1 VDLGILSG
9 KKENLKRR
17 AEILDLTRRFFFE
30 RGYLEVE
37 TPSLAPCPIPEA
49 YIEPISTEC
58 GCLLP
63 SPELYM
69 KPLLAAGYGDIFQI
83 CHAFR
88 KGEKGARH
96 REEFTLLEYYRVGTN
111 YLELATET
119 ESLVLSL
126 IKPIKDSPKIQYQGK
141 EIDLTPPWPRL
152 TVREAFMS
160 TCGWDP
166 LNVYD
171 DDERFDFE
179 LATRVASLSNERPL
193 ILYDFPGRM
202 ASLAR
207 LKQCDP
213 IVAERTEIFIG
224 GLELANIFSEL
235 TDLLEQRQRFQH
247 ELAIA
252 QAHRKDAAIPEEFLG
267 ALAKLPEAAGGALGI
282 DRLVMLLCDAR
293 SINDVT
299 AFPV

>member
-1 VDLGILSG
+1 VDLNRLST

-17 AEILDLTRRFFFE
+17 AEMLSLTRRFFVD

-37 TPSLAPCPIPEA
+37 TPSLADCPIPEA
-49 YIEPISTEC
+49 FIEPIKSEC

-88 KGEKGARH
+88 KGEKGAQH
-96 REEFTLLEYYRVGTN
+96 REEFTLLEYYRVGKN
-111 YLELATET
+111 YLDLAAETET
-119 ESLVLSL
+119 LVVELVDM
-126 IKPIKDSPKIQYQGK
+126 IVGTRKITYQGK
-141 EIDLTPPWPRL
+141 TIDLSSPWPRL
-152 TVREAFMS
+152 SVRDAFVRV
-160 TCGWDP
+160 CGWNPVTVDDP
-166 LNVYD
+166 
-171 DDERFDFE
+171 ERFDFE
-179 LATRVASLSNERPL
+179 LATKVAALSNDRAL
-193 ILYDFPGRM
+193 ILYDFPAKM

-207 LKQCDP
+207 LKPGDTS
-213 IVAERTEIFIG
+213 VAERTEIFIG

-235 TDLLEQRQRFQH
+235 TDPTEQRQRFKD
-247 ELAIA
+247 ELMVARE
-252 QAHRKDAAIPEEFLG
+252 HRKDAIIPEDFLG

-282 DRLVMLLCDAR
+282 DRLVMLLCDAT
-293 SINDVT
+293 SIDEVT

>member
-1 VDLGILSG
+1 MDLGRLS
-9 KKENLKRR
+9 KKKANLKRR
-17 AEILDLTRRFFFE
+17 AEILNFTRRFFFE

-49 YIEPISTEC
+49 YIEPVSTEC

-69 KPLLAAGYGDIFQI
+69 KPLLSAGYGDIFQI

-96 REEFTLLEYYRVGTN
+96 SEEFTLLEYYRVCKN
-111 YLELATET
+111 YLELAVET
-119 ESLVLSL
+119 ESLVLGLAESFHG
-126 IKPIKDSPKIQYQGK
+126 SNKIPYQGM
-141 EIDLTPPWPRL
+141 EIDLTPPWPRFS
-152 TVREAFMS
+152 VREAFMS

-166 LNVYD
+166 VNIQ

-179 LATRVASLSNERPL
+179 LATKIATLSDRRP
-193 ILYDFPGRM
+193 IIIYDFPARM

-207 LKQCDP
+207 LKPGDRT
-213 IVAERTEIFIG
+213 VAERTEIFIG

-235 TDLLEQRQRFQH
+235 TDPLEQRQRFQH

-267 ALAKLPEAAGGALGI
+267 ALSKLPEAAGGALGI

>member
-1 VDLGILSG
+1 MDLNRLSA
-9 KKENLKRR
+9 KNENLKRR
-17 AEILDLTRRFFFE
+17 AEIIRLTRRFLFN

-37 TPSLAPCPIPEA
+37 TPSLAACPIPEA
-49 YIEPISTEC
+49 FIEPITTER

-88 KGEKGARH
+88 KGEKGAQH
-96 REEFTLLEYYRVGTN
+96 REEFTLMEYYRVSRN
-111 YLELATET
+111 YLDLAAETEALVVELADATVGDRNLT
-119 ESLVLSL
+119 
-126 IKPIKDSPKIQYQGK
+126 YQNK
-141 EIDLTPPWPRL
+141 TINLTPPWPRFP
-152 TVREAFMS
+152 VREAFMK

-166 LNVYD
+166 VAVYD
-171 DDERFDFE
+171 PERFDFE
-179 LATRVASLSNERPL
+179 LATKVAILSDTRPL
-193 ILYDFPGRM
+193 ILYDFPAKM

-207 LKQCDP
+207 LKPGDVS
-213 IVAERTEIFIG
+213 VAERTEIFIG

-235 TDLLEQRQRFQH
+235 TDPAEQRRRFEK
-247 ELAIA
+247 ELMVVRE
-252 QAHRKDAAIPEEFLG
+252 HRKDATAPEDFLE

-282 DRLVMLLCDAR
+282 DRLAMLLCNAA
-293 SINDVT
+293 SIDEVT